1 MNGQKKLYQT
11 SKLVQAILEQD
22 EQARNIEGF
31 LYLKVIREIGES
43 KGIDVEN
50 MKVPYFL
57 LHMNELGFPP
67 FKSVDRARRKLQATF
82 PELAAND
89 EVKKKRKENERV
101 YKAYA
106 QSKAIKIGDKRN
118 EENNSNDF
126 SINNIDNDNRLWGE
140 LGTN

>member
-1 MNGQKKLYQT
+1 MNGTKKLYQT

-22 EQARNIEGF
+22 EQARNIDGF

-67 FKSVDRARRKLQATF
+67 FKSVDRARRKLQAEH
-82 PELAAND
+82 PELAANSQV
-89 EVKKKRKENERV
+89 EAHRKMNERV
-101 YKAYA
+101 YRDYA
-106 QSKAIKIGDKRN
+106 HSKKIKV
-118 EENNSNDF
+118 
-126 SINNIDNDNRLWGE
+126 GE
-140 LGTN
+140 